1 MNLIFLFG
9 FPADYQTFGLS
20 DYRTIEHSDYWTIG
34 KSPFIQYYINSNH
47 TRSVV
52 SRVWQVGH
60 VPWVP
65 LEGGA
70 TERF

>member
-1 MNLIFLFG
+1 MYMCRYLKMYLCSNILIVHIYFTD
-9 FPADYQTFGLS
+9 PC
-20 DYRTIEHSDYWTIG
+20 
-34 KSPFIQYYINSNH
+34 
-47 TRSVV
+47 SVYSGV